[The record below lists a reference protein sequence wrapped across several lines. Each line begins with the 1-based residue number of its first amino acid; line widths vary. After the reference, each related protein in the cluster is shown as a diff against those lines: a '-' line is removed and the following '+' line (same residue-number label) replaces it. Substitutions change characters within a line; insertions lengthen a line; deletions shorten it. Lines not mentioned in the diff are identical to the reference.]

1 MQLSE
6 RNVQCP
12 LFGTDRA
19 KTIEGQVDAF
29 SNADSCDTSQQESIG
44 IKVVCPAQFLLKS
57 SIIFRRQRS
66 GEIFRTCRKVLTEDQ
81 AGLERMTLK
90 GPVIEPPAKT
100 EQALLTRMVAHR
112 RPQLAKP
119 TEPAQHMG
127 MATEL

>member
-1 MQLSE
+1 
-6 RNVQCP
+6 
-12 LFGTDRA
+12 
-19 KTIEGQVDAF
+19 
-29 SNADSCDTSQQESIG
+29 
-44 IKVVCPAQFLLKS
+44 LKS

-66 GEIFRTCRKVLTEDQ
+66 GEIFRTCRKVLAEDQ

-90 GPVIEPPAKT
+90 GQVIEQPAKT

-127 MATEL
+127 IATEL